1 MTYSDTPEFAA
12 PEWRAFVAE
21 LERQQAAPADDDQLG
36 MHQADDDELTGWV
49 DDLEA
54 RLGFNVD
61 RLRPLMLAYIT
72 ASRAEIRAMQACG
85 DLLEPSEAE
94 ALQALK
100 SAGYGVELR
109 EIGDRPLLVFPSEKR
124 GKFWP
129 MGCGSF
135 FCANAREAHRYLI
148 AGGASC

>member
-21 LERQQAAPADDDQLG
+21 LERLQCAPADDDQLA
-36 MHQADDDELTGWV
+36 MHESDDADLRGWV

-61 RLRPLMLAYIT
+61 RLRPLMEPYIA

-109 EIGDRPLLVFPSEKR
+109 ESNRLPLLVYPSEKR
-124 GKFWP
+124 GTFWP
-129 MGCGSF
+129 MGCGSL
-135 FCANAREAHRYLI
+135 FCASATDAHRYLI
-148 AGGASC
+148 AGGAA